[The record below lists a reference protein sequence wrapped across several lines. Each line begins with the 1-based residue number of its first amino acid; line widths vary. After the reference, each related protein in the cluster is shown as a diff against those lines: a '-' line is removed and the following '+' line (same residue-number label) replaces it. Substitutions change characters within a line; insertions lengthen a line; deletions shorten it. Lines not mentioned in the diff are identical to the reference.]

1 MNLISPKAFK
11 SVTSVAAATA
21 FAFSG
26 IAAASPQAEAASKLV
41 QVNCKKAHDI
51 RIMVDPKKNR
61 WSNYC
66 FKEAVASLSILRE
79 LMDTSPAARR
89 VTCGYLVLQTG
100 GRSTSSNLTSVHSLI
115 LR

>member
-51 RIMVDPKKNR
+51 RIMVDPR
-61 WSNYC
+61 RTVGVTIASR
-66 FKEAVASLSILRE
+66 EAVASLSILRE

-100 GRSTSSNLTSVHSLI
+100 GRSTSSNLTSVHLLI

>member
-51 RIMVDPKKNR
+51 RIMVDPKKNLGVTIASR
-61 WSNYC
+61 
-66 FKEAVASLSILRE
+66 EAVASLSILRE

>member
-1 MNLISPKAFK
+1 LPSQPLPRLLLAELQQLPLRRKLLANLFRLIVKKPMIFASWLTPRRTVG
-11 SVTSVAAATA
+11 VT
-21 FAFSG
+21 
-26 IAAASPQAEAASKLV
+26 IAS
-41 QVNCKKAHDI
+41 
-51 RIMVDPKKNR
+51 R
-61 WSNYC
+61 
-66 FKEAVASLSILRE
+66 EAVASLSILRE